1 MAEEKEKK
9 SFPMLP
15 IAHWWQLRKQFKKSI
30 PGAVTDN
37 YVATILGMQPN
48 SARANVL
55 PFLEDLGIIGEDN
68 RPTERATLWRDDEHY
83 AEVCKAILK
92 EVYPQDLLD
101 AVPDPNTN
109 RAQAERWFAH
119 RTGAGEA
126 AVKRM
131 AGLYAV
137 LADADASKQPDEKRE
152 AKERPPKERPP
163 KERAAASAPVGSTPT
178 KAPHPSA
185 DPREHERQER
195 EQNRSAPGININLQ
209 VHISADATPDQIDQ
223 IFASMAKHIYPRD

>member
-37 YVATILGMQPN
+37 YVATVLGMQPN

-68 RPTERATLWRDDEHY
+68 KPTERATLWRDDEHY

-101 AVPDPNTN
+101 AVPDPNSS
-109 RAQAERWFAH
+109 RGAAERWFAH
-119 RTGAGEA
+119 RTRAGEG

-131 AGLYAV
+131 ASLYAV
-137 LADADASKQPDEKRE
+137 LAEADASKQPDLEKKD
-152 AKERPPKERPP
+152 AKERPARERPAKELPAP
-163 KERAAASAPVGSTPT
+163 KPPAVPLPAPVP
-178 KAPHPSA
+178 
-185 DPREHERQER
+185 DPNAYLHERER
-195 EQNRSAPGININLQ
+195 DQSRRSAPGININLQ

>member
-15 IAHWWQLRKQFKKSI
+15 IAHWWQLRRQFKKSI

-37 YVATILGMQPN
+37 YVATVLGMQPN

-68 RPTERATLWRDDEHY
+68 RPTERAALWRDDEHY
-83 AEVCKAILK
+83 AEVCKDILK

-109 RAQAERWFAH
+109 RAQADRWFAH
-119 RTGAGEA
+119 RTRAGEA
-126 AVKRM
+126 AVRRM

-137 LADADASKQPDEKRE
+137 LAEADASKQPDLDKKD
-152 AKERPPKERPP
+152 AKERPARERPAKERSASRPP
-163 KERAAASAPVGSTPT
+163 TVSVPATVSNPNGYL
-178 KAPHPSA
+178 
-185 DPREHERQER
+185 HERER
-195 EQNRSAPGININLQ
+195 DRSRRVAPGININLQ

-223 IFASMAKHIYPRD
+223 IFASMAKHIYPRE

>member
-37 YVATILGMQPN
+37 YVATVLGMQPN

-68 RPTERATLWRDDEHY
+68 KPTERATLWRDDEHY
-83 AEVCKAILK
+83 AEVCKGILK

-119 RTGAGEA
+119 RTRAGEA

-131 AGLYAV
+131 ASLYAV
-137 LADADASKQPDEKRE
+137 LADADASKQPDLEKKETKERP
-152 AKERPPKERPP
+152 AKERPAPKSSKVSAPT
-163 KERAAASAPVGSTPT
+163 AASNPNIYS
-178 KAPHPSA
+178 
-185 DPREHERQER
+185 RESEKDQSRR
-195 EQNRSAPGININLQ
+195 ATPGININLQ
-209 VHISADATPDQIDQ
+209 VHISADATPDQIEQ

>member
-37 YVATILGMQPN
+37 YVATVLGMQPN

-68 RPTERATLWRDDEHY
+68 KPTERATLWRDDEHY
-83 AEVCKAILK
+83 AEVCRAILR

-126 AVKRM
+126 AVRRM

-137 LADADASKQPDEKRE
+137 LAEADASKQPDLEKKE
-152 AKERPPKERPP
+152 AKERPARERPAKERP
-163 KERAAASAPVGSTPT
+163 APRPPT
-178 KAPHPSA
+178 VSVPATVP
-185 DPREHERQER
+185 DPNAYLHERER
-195 EQNRSAPGININLQ
+195 NHSRRAAPGININLQ

>member
-1 MAEEKEKK
+1 MAEENEKK

-15 IAHWWQLRKQFKKSI
+15 IAHWWQLRRQFKKSI

-37 YVATILGMQPN
+37 YVATVLGMQPN

-68 RPTERATLWRDDEHY
+68 KPTERAALWRDDDHY
-83 AEVCKAILK
+83 AEVCKDILK

-101 AVPDPNTN
+101 AVPDPSSN

-119 RTGAGEA
+119 RTRAGEA

-137 LADADASKQPDEKRE
+137 LAEADATKQPDLEKKE
-152 AKERPPKERPP
+152 AKERPAKSAKEKVAPKPP
-163 KERAAASAPVGSTPT
+163 
-178 KAPHPSA
+178 A
-185 DPREHERQER
+185 DSLPDPNALLQEHEKLER
-195 EQNRSAPGININLQ
+195 EKILSRRSAPGININLQ